1 MLSILF
7 IYFNHYH
14 DSKTL
19 RLIYFVGLKC
29 TESHWSMRPNVEF
42 QIGLPK
48 TNSGLAKS
56 NLQRKTCGFAQKT
69 TPDSSLGG
77 LTLVRDWLLGGW

>member
-19 RLIYFVGLKC
+19 GFIYFVGLKY
-29 TESHWSMRPNVEF
+29 TGSHWSMRPNVEF
-42 QIGLPK
+42 RLDFPK
-48 TNSGLAKS
+48 TNPGLAKPH
-56 NLQRKTCGFAQKT
+56 LQRHVATHQKNAL
-69 TPDSSLGG
+69 DSCQQ
-77 LTLVRDWLLGGW
+77 TA